1 VPEIVA
7 EVVER
12 VRRLLKNGPVSV
24 GQIAFIG
31 LSDLRVGMG
40 PEKWEKFGPAI
51 RRHAESALKD
61 HCVAGDSFIRC
72 SDDQYLVIFSNC
84 SVEAAEVRAAAIGSR
99 ILNDVHGEQGM
110 EGVRIFTC
118 AENLDDL
125 DHPDGHTPAEII
137 QRFRDRSQNTDAG
150 GGQKSSSQDVE
161 RAGRRARLRRS
172 LASPNDAPVQ
182 YLFNPYWHAPTG
194 RIATFRCSA
203 RKLIVGTSRPL
214 SDYHILGANP
224 YPVDII
230 RFDIDVLEEALL
242 DLTFAIRRGDRVHL
256 VVQLHFETVAS
267 RNGQKELRE
276 VLQFVPAPL
285 RNLLSFNLSAV
296 PDGAPLS
303 RISEIGVF
311 LHGFGSHLSIDL
323 AAGLSGAVYSDL
335 VAKYAEADVHFI
347 SFQLPDVMDG
357 GVLRVAT
364 QVIEKAKQHRLSG
377 AVRNLRDRAYLQPL
391 AAAGYEYIAGSAIG
405 VPSLHIPAPW
415 RPEMTGAGK

>member
-1 VPEIVA
+1 MPEIVA

-31 LSDLRVGMG
+31 LSDLRVRMG
-40 PEKWEKFGPAI
+40 AEKWTKFGPAI
-51 RRHAESALKD
+51 RRHAEAALKE
-61 HCVAGDSFIRC
+61 HCTAGDSFIRC

-84 SVEAAEVRAAAIGSR
+84 SAEAAEVRAAAIGSR
-99 ILNDVHGEQGM
+99 ILNDVHGEEGLD
-110 EGVRIFTC
+110 GVRIFTC

-137 QRFRDRSQNTDAG
+137 QRFRNRSQTADAG
-150 GGQKSSSQDVE
+150 DGQKGTVPDVE

-172 LASPNDAPVQ
+172 LASPYDAPVQ

-203 RKLIVGTSRPL
+203 RKLIVGTPRPL
-214 SDYHILGANP
+214 SDYRILGENP
-224 YPVDII
+224 YPAEII

-256 VVQLHFETVAS
+256 VIQLHFETVAS

-296 PDGAPLS
+296 PDGAPLG
-303 RISEIGVF
+303 RVSELGVF
-311 LHGFGSHLSIDL
+311 LHGFGTHLSIDL
-323 AAGLSGAVYSDL
+323 EAGLPASVYSDL
-335 VAKYAEADVHFI
+335 VGKYAEADVHFI
-347 SFQLPDVMDG
+347 SFRLPDVMDG
-357 GVLRVAT
+357 TILRDAT
-364 QVIEKAKQHRLSG
+364 RVIEKAKQHGLGG
-377 AVRNLRDRAYLQPL
+377 AVRNLCDRAFLSPL
-391 AAAGYEYIAGSAIG
+391 VAAGYEYIAGPAIG
-405 VPSLHIPAPW
+405 EPSRHIPAPW
-415 RPEMTGAGK
+415 RPDGFH